1 MLLVELEECLTLMN
15 VKKKFINRNKHQK
28 DKKSYF
34 RKEVIFMYTATVILP
49 KDMKALQDKFSILMG
64 KITAEMMN
72 EANLTPEEREEFIKR
87 LEAKL
92 EEE

>member
-1 MLLVELEECLTLMN
+1 
-15 VKKKFINRNKHQK
+15 
-28 DKKSYF
+28 
-34 RKEVIFMYTATVILP
+34 MYTATVILP